1 MDFLF
6 LYWYNITVTEY
17 YKGGVILISN
27 RLENMS
33 DDLSK
38 NHNVDDYLEEIQDEN
53 KDEFFKLAIDELND
67 FINTKSQ
74 NIMRIFTSIF
84 IVAGLIS
91 ISLTLWFLPMINDT
105 YQKENILH
113 QGALNYELK
122 HMKHSDNPTEK
133 IQDGVQEL
141 QNNSLQNP
149 ENSKLIF
156 YVLGAG
162 LLVSLFAYILPII
175 FLSFNRVSLK
185 KYKALLLELKE
196 QRYIHLSK

>member
-1 MDFLF
+1 ML
-6 LYWYNITVTEY
+6 
-17 YKGGVILISN
+17 SN

-113 QGALNYELK
+113 QGGLNYELK

-141 QNNSLQNP
+141 QNNSLKNP

-196 QRYIHLSK
+196 QRYIHLSKSNDV